1 MLVHYFHL
9 QFFYDSSIFGYE
21 TYGMNFGLISVID
34 LRNFGQVYATYS
46 SVIKD
51 YFGSQFNLHDYVSC
65 ISAGCPLALM

>member
-51 YFGSQFNLHDYVSC
+51 YFGS
-65 ISAGCPLALM
+65 